1 MPATVRA
8 GQPPVVDDPIH
19 MVTFARVVEANSFA
33 AAAKR
38 LGVTTSVASKH
49 VAKLEK
55 SLGAR
60 LLNRSTRKLSLTE
73 AGSAF
78 YEHCARLIGELEA
91 SDQAI
96 ADAASELR
104 GQLRVSAPPSM
115 VAIHIASALGEF
127 RRRYPL
133 LELEFDLSNRVV
145 DFSEEGY
152 DMALRVTRQ
161 PAPDLLSRSLA
172 PLNVCMV
179 ASPGYLRAHGTPTH
193 PQDLSQHEC
202 LLFSLDPDP
211 TLWPFDHR
219 SGERRQVRVN
229 GAFRSNVMEPLH
241 KMVLHGLGIAQLPT
255 DMIGEDVRCGRL
267 VHLLPDWRGYDGAQ
281 IHAVWPLH
289 RRDSRKVRLFV
300 EFLAEQFGEEPYW
313 DRALREAGAA

>member
-1 MPATVRA
+1 M
-8 GQPPVVDDPIH
+8 DDPIH

-38 LGVTTSVASKH
+38 LGVSMSVASKH

-73 AGSAF
+73 AGQAF
-78 YEHCARLIGELEA
+78 YTHCARLIEELEA

-96 ADAASELR
+96 AETQAEVR

-115 VAIHIASALGEF
+115 VALHIAPALAEF

-133 LELEFDLSNRVV
+133 LELEFDLSNRVI
-145 DFSEEGY
+145 DFAEEGY
-152 DMALRVTRQ
+152 DMALRVSRQ
-161 PAPDLLSRSLA
+161 PAPELMSRTLA
-172 PLNVCMV
+172 PLNIVMV
-179 ASPGYLRAHGTPTH
+179 AAPAYVGVHGAPQH
-193 PQDLSQHEC
+193 PADLAQHEC
-202 LLFSLDPDP
+202 LLFSLDADP
-211 TLWPFDHR
+211 TQWILINA
-219 SGERRQVRVN
+219 SGQSVPVQVR

-241 KMVLHGLGIAQLPT
+241 KMALHGLGIAQLPT
-255 DMIGEDVRCGRL
+255 YMVGQDVERGSL
-267 VHLLPDWRGYDGAQ
+267 LHLLPEWSGYAGAQ
-281 IHAVWPLH
+281 IHAVWPPH

-300 EFLAEQFGEEPYW
+300 EFLAEHFGDEPYW
-313 DRALREAGAA
+313 ERALKQAAQR